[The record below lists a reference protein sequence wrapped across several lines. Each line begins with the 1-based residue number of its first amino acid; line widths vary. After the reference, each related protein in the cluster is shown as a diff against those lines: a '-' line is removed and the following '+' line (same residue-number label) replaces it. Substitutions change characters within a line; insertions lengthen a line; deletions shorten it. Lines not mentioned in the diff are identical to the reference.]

1 MEDLALLALR
11 LLIGGLFIGHGGQ
24 KLFGWFGGYG
34 LAGTGAFM
42 ESIGLRPGRQMAA
55 LAGFSE
61 VLGGVLFIVGLFQPL
76 AALMIGGAMMIAIAK
91 VHGKNGL
98 WSQNNGYEYNLV
110 LLVLAAALALL
121 GPGDLSLA
129 SALGINL

>member
-76 AALMIGGAMMIAIAK
+76 AALMIGGAMVIAIAK

-129 SALGINL
+129 STLEINL